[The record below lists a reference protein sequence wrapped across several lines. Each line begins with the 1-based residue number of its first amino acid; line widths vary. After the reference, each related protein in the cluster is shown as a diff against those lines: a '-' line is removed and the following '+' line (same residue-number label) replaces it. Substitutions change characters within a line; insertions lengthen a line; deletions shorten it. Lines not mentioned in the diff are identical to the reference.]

1 MATSVFHLAFP
12 VYDIQKTR
20 AFYVDVLG
28 CVVGREDKRWIDFN
42 FHGHQITAH
51 LYDHEDMFT
60 PSNPVDDK
68 PLCLF
73 RIQVIIIWN
82 SSHSKI

>member
-12 VYDIQKTR
+12 VYDIEKTR

-42 FHGHQITAH
+42 FYGHQISAH
-51 LYDHEDMFT
+51 LVHIM
-60 PSNPVDDK
+60 N
-68 PLCLF
+68 
-73 RIQVIIIWN
+73 
-82 SSHSKI
+82 